1 MKKLK
6 LISTIL
12 LIALCAAMFTMPTM
26 AVEDPAPEADA
37 AMLVD
42 IATGN
47 TIYSKNESEQRAPA
61 SLTKIMTVLLAV
73 EAVESGERSLGD
85 AVTASSNSTADL
97 IDDGSTANI
106 VPGETMSLENLMYC
120 AMVKSANEACNI
132 IAEHISGSISAFVD
146 KMNARASELGCTG
159 THFANTHGLP
169 SSEHYTT
176 AKDMSI
182 IALEAISH
190 AKFMEICNTPEIT
203 IDATNVADS
212 RHLVNTNGLIAQN
225 AEPYSGYYYEYA
237 KGVKT
242 GHTDAAGYCLISTAE
257 KNGMNYLCVV
267 MGGKAT
273 PNTEGVNYGS
283 FTDSIKLYNWA
294 FENYSYRDIL
304 KMTDAIRDIPVAMGS
319 EADHVSVHPQE
330 SVRVLLANDDNLE
343 SFVQRIKI
351 YSEESGEELVAP
363 INAGEVLGEISLE
376 RDGVVYGSSPLIASS
391 SIGLS
396 YSQFISSRI
405 KETISKP
412 VVLICIMIIAVLLVA
427 YIFLVVRYRLSRRKY
442 LKNQKLQQR
451 AARARAFREQEPLPQ
466 QSAPALRVR
475 LPRQRAERHREER
488 YYEEPSQPAPPSE
501 LPLMTPEQQAER
513 DYFEEFFGNNN
524 HR

>member
-12 LIALCAAMFTMPTM
+12 FIALCVTMLTMPTM
-26 AVEDPAPEADA
+26 ALEDPAPEAEA
-37 AMLVD
+37 VMLVD

-47 TIYSKNESEQRAPA
+47 TIYSKNEGDQRAPA
-61 SLTKIMTVLLAV
+61 SLTKVMTVLVAM
-73 EAVESGERSLGD
+73 EAVENGERSLGD
-85 AVTASSNSTADL
+85 AVTASSNSTFDL

-106 VPGETMSLENLMYC
+106 VPGETMSLENLIYC
-120 AMVKSANEACNI
+120 ALVKSANEACNI
-132 IAEHISGSISAFVD
+132 IAEHISGSISAFVER
-146 KMNARASELGCTG
+146 MNARASELGCTG

-169 SSEHYTT
+169 SSDHYTT
-176 AKDMSI
+176 ASDMSI
-182 IALEAISH
+182 IALAAISH
-190 AKFMEICNTPEIT
+190 PRFMEICNTPEIT
-203 IDATNVADS
+203 IDATNVSDS

-225 AEPYSGYYYEYA
+225 AEPYSGYYYEPA

-273 PNTEGVNYGS
+273 SSAEGVNYGN
-283 FTDSIKLYNWA
+283 FTDSIKLYEWA
-294 FENYSYRDIL
+294 FANFSYRDIL

-319 EADHVSVHPQE
+319 GADHVSVHPQE

-351 YSEESGEELVAP
+351 YSEESGEKLVAP
-363 INAGEVLGEISLE
+363 INAGEVLGEISIE

-396 YSQFISSRI
+396 YSQFITTRI

-412 VVLICIMIIAVLLVA
+412 VVLICMMIIAVLLVA

-451 AARARAFREQEPLPQ
+451 AARVRAFREQSAPPQ
-466 QSAPALRVR
+466 QSAPAPRVR
-475 LPRQRAERHREER
+475 APRQREERHQRGL
-488 YYEEPSQPAPPSE
+488 YYDDPSQTASPSE

-513 DYFEEFFGNNN
+513 DYFEEFFGNN